1 MVGTGLTILISLN
14 SSRLCAASDRAS
26 APEVKKLSD
35 EERGIKVD
43 QELHNSTLP

>member
-14 SSRLCAASDRAS
+14 SSHLCAANDGAS
-26 APEVKKLSD
+26 EREVKKLSD